1 MAQDV
6 KPVDKGQKLTKEEKM
21 ESAAFDEASFQRLFL
36 ADAKQLLQRAVDA
49 RRRYD
54 YEWMVR
60 DMFRRGYHFSR
71 YQPTTQTVILASR
84 QSARI
89 PINLVQAQLRSIR
102 NQVTSFRPKWE
113 ILPRWTTEES
123 KTQARYTGMLLDYFY
138 DHLNLKT
145 KIKETVTQGL
155 ITSVGGPWQIVYD
168 EEKKEVKIWLLDPFD
183 FYVDPYAEELEDA
196 EFCIKAVRRP
206 LDEILKNPDFDIRAR
221 NQITSPEARL
231 ALSEYKQFMIQAMKN
246 MAQYQT
252 DRNSTVILFEGSFKV
267 RDDNGKVHIRKVIWT
282 DQNTDPLYW
291 EDTEETMYDY
301 VIYRADINPKEIYG
315 EGWMKHVMPINRVID
330 MLESSVYDYNHRVAK
345 GRIVVDRDA
354 GVRAIHNV
362 HGEIISKNR
371 GAEVKAMDMP
381 ALPIA
386 VQNQIERMGQYIED
400 VGGAHDASLGRV
412 PAGVKSGVGV
422 AELKQADS
430 TNQDDLVD
438 NLEDFLEEVARKLLS
453 CIGKNYSNY
462 QVIQALGHKEEDA
475 KYFAVVGAKS
485 GKKGNKDTKG
495 KVKIGPDWLDLT
507 IIGDDNNVRVTIGSW
522 LGYTKEMMEQKLEK
536 YLQIGAIDQKT
547 FLNLMEFGNV
557 NEIIEQTR
565 KEQLLKARMGGINP
579 VQPGQHPGEAD
590 QYTLAQTENT
600 MMLEGK
606 PIMPDPHDDHE
617 VHIAVHQDALG
628 QGADELVGQHIQA
641 HMDYLGQQWGT
652 AQAGGGQQA
661 AATAQS
667 PQPQGQGG
675 GQMAPGGAPGQPT
688 QGPAG
693 VPGLG
698 QQVPSP
704 ATPPS
709 QAQAQQVPDGQ

>member
-1 MAQDV
+1 MADV
-6 KPVDKGQKLTKEEKM
+6 VAVDKGQKLTKEEKM
-21 ESAAFDEASFQRLFL
+21 RDAAFDQASYQRIYLR
-36 ADAKQLLQRAVDA
+36 DAKNLLQRSVDA

-89 PINLVQAQLRSIR
+89 PVNIVAAQLRSIR

-123 KTQARYTGMLLDYFY
+123 KTQARYTGMLLDYIY

-155 ITSVGGPWQIVYD
+155 ITSIGGPWQIYYD
-168 EEKKEVKIWLLDPFD
+168 EQKEEVRIWLIDPFD
-183 FYVDPYAEELEDA
+183 FYIDPYAEELEDA
-196 EFCIKAVRRP
+196 EFVIKAVRRP
-206 LDEILKNPDFDIRAR
+206 LDEVLKNPDFDARAR
-221 NQITSPEARL
+221 SQIVSPEARL

-252 DRNSTVILFEGSFKV
+252 DRNSTVILFEGSFKI
-267 RDDNGKVHIRKVIWT
+267 RDDKGQIKIRKMIWT

-291 EDTEETMYDY
+291 EDTDESEYEY
-301 VIYRADINPKEIYG
+301 ALYRADINPKEIYG

-362 HGEIISKNR
+362 HGEIVSKNR

-381 ALPIA
+381 PLPVA
-386 VQNQIERMGQYIED
+386 VQNQIDRMGRYLED
-400 VGGAHDASLGRV
+400 IGGAHDASLGRV

-438 NLEDFLEEVARKLLS
+438 NLEDFLEEVAKKILH
-453 CIGKNYSNY
+453 CIAKNYKTY
-462 QVIQALGHKEEDA
+462 KVIQALGHKEEDA
-475 KYFAVVGAKS
+475 KYFAVVGSGS
-485 GKKGNKDTKG
+485 GKKGNKDHEG
-495 KVKIGPDWLDLT
+495 KVKIGPDWLDLS
-507 IIGDDNNVRVTIGSW
+507 IIGEDNNIRVTIGSW
-522 LGYTKEMMEQKLEK
+522 LGYTKEMMEQKLQK
-536 YLQIGAIDQKT
+536 YLEIGAIDQKT

-557 NEIIEQTR
+557 NEIVQQTR
-565 KEQLLKARMGGINP
+565 KEMLLKTRMSGQSQP
-579 VQPGQHPGEAD
+579 QPGQHPGEAD
-590 QYTLAQTENT
+590 QFTLATTENQ
-600 MMLEGK
+600 MLLEGK

-617 VHIAVHQDALG
+617 LHIAIHQEALG
-628 QGADELVGQHIQA
+628 QGADELVGQHIQS

-652 AQAGGGQQA
+652 EQAGGQPQQQA
-661 AATAQS
+661 Q
-667 PQPQGQGG
+667 QPQGQPQPPQPGG
-675 GQMAPGGAPGQPT
+675 GNPPGQPP
-688 QGPAG
+688 QG
-693 VPGLG
+693 VPQVG
-698 QQVPSP
+698 QQMPQVPPMP
-704 ATPPS
+704 AQQ
-709 QAQAQQVPDGQ
+709 QAQTIPNQ